1 MSLLQKM
8 FGKRQKRTHPYCAA
22 LIAAAGSSTRYGGEN
37 KLLQTLDGIPVLVRT
52 LLTIDRVEGIDEI
65 VIAAREDELLPYAEL
80 CKTFG
85 LRKPVKVIVGGATRT
100 ESVLRAA
107 LEASP
112 ETEFF
117 AVQDGARPLVTVELI
132 AEVLDAAK
140 IYLAAAPAVQVRDTI
155 KVAHDGIVERTPDR
169 SALFAVQTPQ
179 VFAADLLKAALQSAI
194 ADYYGRLLRCGAAG
208 QGSPLDRGQRGKHQ
222 DHHAGRPCDRRSNFT
237 AQRGMNLSPLPFL
250 EERTH
255 TMTNLRIGHGYDV
268 HRLTEGRALILGGV
282 TIPYEKGLLGHSD
295 ADVLTHAVM
304 DALLGAAALGDIGKL
319 FPDSAVEFADISSL
333 ELLRRV
339 KLHLAAAGYDV
350 VNIDATIL
358 AQAPKLAPYRE
369 QMRSNIARELQIDV
383 LRVSVKATT
392 EEHLGFTGS
401 GEGMAAHAIAL
412 LERADN

>member
-117 AVQDGARPLVTVELI
+117 AVQDG
-132 AEVLDAAK
+132 
-140 IYLAAAPAVQVRDTI
+140 
-155 KVAHDGIVERTPDR
+155 IVERTPDR

-194 ADYYGRLLRCGAAG
+194 AGGATITDDCSAVE
-208 QGSPLDRGQRGKHQ
+208 RMGK
-222 DHHAGRPCDRRSNFT
+222 
-237 AQRGMNLSPLPFL
+237 
-250 EERTH
+250 E
-255 TMTNLRIGHGYDV
+255 V
-268 HRLTEGRALILGGV
+268 HLTEGS
-282 TIPYEKGLLGHSD
+282 E
-295 ADVLTHAVM
+295 
-304 DALLGAAALGDIGKL
+304 
-319 FPDSAVEFADISSL
+319 E
-333 ELLRRV
+333 
-339 KLHLAAAGYDV
+339 
-350 VNIDATIL
+350 NIKI
-358 AQAPKLAPYRE
+358 
-369 QMRSNIARELQIDV
+369 
-383 LRVSVKATT
+383 TT
-392 EEHLGFTGS
+392 PVDL
-401 GEGMAAHAIAL
+401 AIAEAIL
-412 LERADN
+412 QRRGE

>member
-132 AEVLDAAK
+132 DEVLDAARV
-140 IYLAAAPAVQVRDTI
+140 YLAAAPAIPSCARPTAVRSSPCRR
-155 KVAHDGIVERTPDR
+155 HR
-169 SALFAVQTPQ
+169 S
-179 VFAADLLKAALQSAI
+179 
-194 ADYYGRLLRCGAAG
+194 
-208 QGSPLDRGQRGKHQ
+208 SP
-222 DHHAGRPCDRRSNFT
+222 PTF
-237 AQRGMNLSPLPFL
+237 
-250 EERTH
+250 
-255 TMTNLRIGHGYDV
+255 
-268 HRLTEGRALILGGV
+268 
-282 TIPYEKGLLGHSD
+282 
-295 ADVLTHAVM
+295 
-304 DALLGAAALGDIGKL
+304 
-319 FPDSAVEFADISSL
+319 
-333 ELLRRV
+333 
-339 KLHLAAAGYDV
+339 
-350 VNIDATIL
+350 
-358 AQAPKLAPYRE
+358 
-369 QMRSNIARELQIDV
+369 
-383 LRVSVKATT
+383 
-392 EEHLGFTGS
+392 
-401 GEGMAAHAIAL
+401 
-412 LERADN
+412 

>member
-117 AVQDGARPLVTVELI
+117 AVQDGARPLITVELI
-132 AEVLDAAK
+132 DEVLDAARV
-140 IYLAAAPAVQVRDTI
+140 YLAAAPAVPVR
-155 KVAHDGIVERTPDR
+155 ERTPDR

-194 ADYYGRLLRCGAAG
+194 ADGATITDDCSAVE
-208 QGSPLDRGQRGKHQ
+208 RMGK
-222 DHHAGRPCDRRSNFT
+222 
-237 AQRGMNLSPLPFL
+237 
-250 EERTH
+250 E
-255 TMTNLRIGHGYDV
+255 V
-268 HRLTEGRALILGGV
+268 HLTEGS
-282 TIPYEKGLLGHSD
+282 E
-295 ADVLTHAVM
+295 
-304 DALLGAAALGDIGKL
+304 
-319 FPDSAVEFADISSL
+319 E
-333 ELLRRV
+333 
-339 KLHLAAAGYDV
+339 
-350 VNIDATIL
+350 NIKI
-358 AQAPKLAPYRE
+358 
-369 QMRSNIARELQIDV
+369 
-383 LRVSVKATT
+383 TT
-392 EEHLGFTGS
+392 PVDL
-401 GEGMAAHAIAL
+401 AIAEAIL
-412 LERADN
+412 QRRGE

>member
-8 FGKRQKRTHPYCAA
+8 FGKRQNRTHPYCAA

-132 AEVLDAAK
+132 DEVLDAARD
-140 IYLAAAPAVQVRDTI
+140 YLDAAPAVHVPHNNKDE
-155 KVAHDGIVERTPDR
+155 HDEIVDLSHDR

-194 ADYYGRLLRCGAAG
+194 ADGATITDDCSAVE
-208 QGSPLDRGQRGKHQ
+208 RMGK
-222 DHHAGRPCDRRSNFT
+222 
-237 AQRGMNLSPLPFL
+237 
-250 EERTH
+250 E
-255 TMTNLRIGHGYDV
+255 V
-268 HRLTEGRALILGGV
+268 HLTEGS
-282 TIPYEKGLLGHSD
+282 E
-295 ADVLTHAVM
+295 
-304 DALLGAAALGDIGKL
+304 
-319 FPDSAVEFADISSL
+319 E
-333 ELLRRV
+333 
-339 KLHLAAAGYDV
+339 
-350 VNIDATIL
+350 NIKI
-358 AQAPKLAPYRE
+358 
-369 QMRSNIARELQIDV
+369 
-383 LRVSVKATT
+383 TT
-392 EEHLGFTGS
+392 PVDL
-401 GEGMAAHAIAL
+401 AIAEAIL
-412 LERADN
+412 QRRGE

>member
-37 KLLQTLDGIPVLVRT
+37 KLLQTLDGLPVLVRT

-179 VFAADLLKAALQSAI
+179 VFAADLLKAAL
-194 ADYYGRLLRCGAAG
+194 
-208 QGSPLDRGQRGKHQ
+208 
-222 DHHAGRPCDRRSNFT
+222 
-237 AQRGMNLSPLPFL
+237 
-250 EERTH
+250 
-255 TMTNLRIGHGYDV
+255 
-268 HRLTEGRALILGGV
+268 
-282 TIPYEKGLLGHSD
+282 
-295 ADVLTHAVM
+295 
-304 DALLGAAALGDIGKL
+304 
-319 FPDSAVEFADISSL
+319 
-333 ELLRRV
+333 
-339 KLHLAAAGYDV
+339 
-350 VNIDATIL
+350 
-358 AQAPKLAPYRE
+358 
-369 QMRSNIARELQIDV
+369 
-383 LRVSVKATT
+383 
-392 EEHLGFTGS
+392 
-401 GEGMAAHAIAL
+401 
-412 LERADN
+412 

>member
-132 AEVLDAAK
+132 DEVLDAARV
-140 IYLAAAPAVQVRDTI
+140 YLAAAPAVPVRDTI

-179 VFAADLLKAALQSAI
+179 VFRRDSYLAAYALALRGGKQFTDETGLLEAAGFAVEYVDAPRMNIKLTTAEDVQLARAYAAL
-194 ADYYGRLLRCGAAG
+194 LRT
-208 QGSPLDRGQRGKHQ
+208 Q
-222 DHHAGRPCDRRSNFT
+222 
-237 AQRGMNLSPLPFL
+237 AQ
-250 EERTH
+250 
-255 TMTNLRIGHGYDV
+255 
-268 HRLTEGRALILGGV
+268 
-282 TIPYEKGLLGHSD
+282 KD
-295 ADVLTHAVM
+295 AEQEA
-304 DALLGAAALGDIGKL
+304 
-319 FPDSAVEFADISSL
+319 FP
-333 ELLRRV
+333 
-339 KLHLAAAGYDV
+339 
-350 VNIDATIL
+350 
-358 AQAPKLAPYRE
+358 P
-369 QMRSNIARELQIDV
+369 
-383 LRVSVKATT
+383 SV
-392 EEHLGFTGS
+392 
-401 GEGMAAHAIAL
+401 
-412 LERADN
+412 